1 MGVNPTFKLGDFSV
15 TPVVY
20 QHLIV
25 KDKKSGKSPWLLGPI
40 LIHYKEFRNYN
51 YFFQLIGLLKSLT
64 RVEAIGTDDE
74 RNIIEAAQQ
83 QFQEAL
89 LLRCFRHLQTNIER
103 HLHSKQIS
111 SATTRLFIQDIF
123 GWTDIEGIHR
133 ECLVDCKD
141 ADEFYDLL
149 SDLKDTWLQ
158 RESCSSSSETFYDW
172 FMKYKAEVFY
182 TSTLQQLREAAGLG
196 KPPIGYFTN
205 PNESIN
211 SALEKENKLQE
222 AGITCFY

>member
-1 MGVNPTFKLGDFSV
+1 M
-15 TPVVY
+15 
-20 QHLIV
+20 
-25 KDKKSGKSPWLLGPI
+25 
-40 LIHYKEFRNYN
+40 
-51 YFFQLIGLLKSLT
+51 KSLT
-64 RVEAIGTDDE
+64 RVKAIGTDGE

-89 LLRCFRHLQTNIER
+89 LLRCFHHLQTNIER
-103 HLHSKQIS
+103 HLHLKQIS

-123 GWTDIEGIHR
+123 GWTDIEVIHR
-133 ECLVDCKD
+133 EGLVDCKD

-172 FMKYKAEVFY
+172 FMKYKAEVFG
-182 TSTLQQLREAAGLG
+182 TSTLQPLHEAAGLG

-205 PNESIN
+205 PNESVN
-211 SALEKENKLQE
+211 SALKKKTNYKKQELPVFINLMRNFVIQQQEEVEKAVTGGGKYTLDTPYKGYEVTD
-222 AGITCFY
+222 GIVGLGQ